1 MELKYFGKKLE
12 DEGRNEF
19 EHKLSFNVPV
29 AAMYAGNHKI
39 SDAYYFNGET
49 VITLSDDESVRVE
62 QNDGIT
68 KVIISKIDD

>member
-12 DEGRNEF
+12 DKGRNEF

-29 AAMYAGNHKI
+29 AAQYTGSHKI
-39 SDAYYFNGET
+39 NDIYYFNGEM

-68 KVIISKIDD
+68 RVIIIKLDD